1 VNAGDGLTPLERT
14 IALTDMIAYAGATW
28 DWHRLHYD
36 MEFVSAKGLPKPV
49 VDGQM
54 LGALMAEQLMDEL
67 GPDAFITNLEFRF
80 KAMVFAGD
88 TVRVEGTVTGAETGA
103 VAVAQRVMVGDRV
116 AAEGTARVRV

>member
-1 VNAGDGLTPLERT
+1 MKSGDALAALERT
-14 IALTDMIAYAGATW
+14 ITLTDMIAYAGATW

-36 MEFVSAKGLPKPV
+36 ATFVEEKGLPKPV

-67 GPDAFITNLEFRF
+67 GPDAFITNLGFRF

-88 TVRVEGTVTGAETGA
+88 TVRVEGEVTESSGDS
-103 VAVAQRVMVGDRV
+103 VAVSQRVLIGDRV
-116 AAEGTARVRV
+116 AAEGTAKVRR